1 MWRRQGKTPC
11 RGSDDVVRRIPAQET
26 RVETNSMTIA
36 SQAAERPLASDAL
49 RWGQLTVGVIC
60 MVMIANLQ
68 YGWTFFVPDIQKTF
82 GWDRASIQVAFTL
95 FVLFETW
102 LVPIEGW
109 FVDKY
114 GPKIVIFIGGV
125 LCGIGWVMN
134 SYATSLTEYY
144 AAQIIAG
151 IGAGGVYG
159 TCIGTA
165 LKWFPDKRG
174 LAAGITAAGF
184 GAGSALTVVPIQ
196 AMIASSGFQA
206 TFFNFGIGQG
216 IIVCILAFVLNVPK
230 PGQVPATT
238 RNTKVIQNL
247 RQFAPSEIIGPTNF
261 WIIGSVIALVGGLG
275 MWALGLQFYIP
286 LALAGLIFGYGGYIV
301 WTRGQPVFT
310 LMYLMFVIVG
320 AGGLM
325 VTANLA
331 PIALDLKIATVPV
344 TLFGLT
350 MTALTFAATIDRIL
364 NGLTRPFFGWVSD
377 HIGRENTMF
386 IAFFIE
392 GLGIFALYKFGS
404 NPVLFVILSGLVF
417 FAWGEIYSLFPSTC
431 TDTFGAKFATTNAG
445 LLYTAKG
452 TAALLV
458 PYSNQIQKMTG
469 SWDMVFIIAAAANIL
484 AAVLAIAVLKPWRAK
499 MIARG

>member
-1 MWRRQGKTPC
+1 
-11 RGSDDVVRRIPAQET
+11 
-26 RVETNSMTIA
+26 MTTTSGAAAAPRA
-36 SQAAERPLASDAL
+36 SAAL
-49 RWGQLTVGVIC
+49 RWSQLVVGVIC

-68 YGWTFFVPDIQKTF
+68 YGWTFFVPDIQKKF
-82 GWDRASIQVAFTL
+82 GWDRGAIQVAFTL

-114 GPKIVIFIGGV
+114 GPSIVIFVGGV

-134 SYATSLTEYY
+134 SYADTLTAYY
-144 AAQIIAG
+144 IAQVIAG

-174 LAAGITAAGF
+174 LAAGLTAAGF

-196 AMIASSGFQA
+196 QMIAASGFQA

-216 IIVCILAFVLNVPK
+216 VIVCLLAFFLRVPR
-230 PGQVPATT
+230 PGEVPHIAS
-238 RNTKVIQNL
+238 NANVIQSE
-247 RQFAPSEIIGPTNF
+247 RQFAPTEIIGPAAF
-261 WIIGSVIALVGGLG
+261 WMAGSAIALIGAA
-275 MWALGLQFYIP
+275 ALWFAGLQFYIP
-286 LALAGLIFGYGGYIV
+286 LALALLIFGYGGFVV
-301 WTRGQPVFT
+301 WTRGQPIFL
-310 LMYLMFVIVG
+310 LMYFMFVIVG

-331 PIALDLKIATVPV
+331 PISQDLKIAGVPV

-392 GLGIFALYKFGS
+392 GVGIFALYKLGHD
-404 NPVLFVILSGLVF
+404 PLWFVILSGLVF

-431 TDTFGAKFATTNAG
+431 TDTFGTRFATTNAG

-458 PYSNQIQKMTG
+458 PYTNQIQKVTG
-469 SWDMVFIIAAAANIL
+469 SWDTVFVIAAALNIL
-484 AAVLAIAVLKPWRAK
+484 AAVLAVAVLKPWRAHV
-499 MIARG
+499 IARG

>member
-1 MWRRQGKTPC
+1 L
-11 RGSDDVVRRIPAQET
+11 VI
-26 RVETNSMTIA
+26 
-36 SQAAERPLASDAL
+36 
-49 RWGQLTVGVIC
+49 GVIC

-68 YGWTFFVPDIQKTF
+68 YGWTFFVPDIQKKF
-82 GWDRASIQVAFTL
+82 GWDRASIQIAFTL

-114 GPKIVIFIGGV
+114 GPRLVIFIGGV

-184 GAGSALTVVPIQ
+184 GAGSALTVYPIQ

-216 IIVCILAFVLNVPK
+216 LIVCVLAFFMNVPK
-230 PGQVPATT
+230 PGQVPETT
-238 RNTKVIQNL
+238 QNTKVIQNK
-247 RQFAPSEIIGPTNF
+247 RQFAPSEIIGPTSF
-261 WIIGSVIALVGGLG
+261 WYIGSAIALVGGLA
-275 MWALGLQFYIP
+275 MWAMGQQFYIP
-286 LALAGLIFGYGGYIV
+286 LALAILIFGYGGYTV
-301 WTRGQPVFT
+301 WTRGQPIFT
-310 LMYLMFVIVG
+310 LMYFMFVIVG

-331 PIALDLKIATVPV
+331 PISQDLKIAGVPV
-344 TLFGLT
+344 SLFGLT
-350 MTALTFAATIDRIL
+350 MTALTFAATIDRVL

-392 GLGIFALYKFGS
+392 GVGIFALYKLGHD
-404 NPVLFVILSGLVF
+404 PVWFVILSGLVF

-458 PYSNQIQKMTG
+458 PYTNQIQKMTG

-499 MIARG
+499 MIARA